1 MKDIGDRIK
10 ELRIKKGINQNQLSQ
25 LLGVTKSMVSAYE
38 TGIRLPS
45 LANIINL
52 SKTFN
57 VTTDYLLG
65 LENDENKSIDL
76 SNLDEIQISHITNL
90 VNYFIEIN
98 EWKSSH

>member
-52 SKTFN
+52 SKPFN